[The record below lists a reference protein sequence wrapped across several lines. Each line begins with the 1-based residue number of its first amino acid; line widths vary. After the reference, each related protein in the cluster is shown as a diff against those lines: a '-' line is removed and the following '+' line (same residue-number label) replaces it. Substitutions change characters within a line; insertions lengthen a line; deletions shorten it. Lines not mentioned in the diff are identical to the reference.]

1 MSFRKRLIGGVVALA
16 LVVTMV
22 NLGLWQL
29 RRHSEK
35 QRLNDRVESRMD
47 LEPVGVGELY
57 KQAVLSGGGLLS
69 GESGLKNAEY
79 RRVSDIGHFTCE
91 QEVLIRNRT
100 LDGRPGYWVFTPF
113 AVLPEDWD
121 SADNEPLDTLEGQQ
135 TYIVNRGWL
144 PLELA
149 EAYTFENTAGAT
161 VLAIDPAGSDPN
173 AGFDPN
179 SDSSELPLPEDLLS
193 SLPNPGSPEPNP
205 CDTIG
210 FEITGLISLP
220 RAGAARECASLAPV
234 CTFAQPDTE
243 AIASHWASV
252 SSLGILRSVNSD
264 FYIQLESADLPPQD
278 IPVLLAV
285 PSFDAGN
292 HLSYAVQ
299 WFIFSTIAA
308 VGYFLI
314 FWGKGNL
321 WKRRKSESRE
331 VSDF

>member
-1 MSFRKRLIGGVVALA
+1 MSRFTFGRVSFRKRLIGGVVALA

-47 LEPVGVGELY
+47 LEPVGTGELY
-57 KQAVLSGGGLLS
+57 EEAVLSGGGLLS

-79 RRVSDIGHFTCE
+79 RRVSDIGYFTCD

-121 SADNEPLDTLEGQQ
+121 SEDNEPLDTLEGQQ

-161 VLAIDPAGSDPN
+161 VLALDPAGS
-173 AGFDPN
+173 DPN

-193 SLPNPGSPEPNP
+193 SLPNPGQNF
-205 CDTIG
+205 CNTTG
-210 FEITGLISLP
+210 LEITGLISLP

-234 CTFAQPDTE
+234 CTFAQPDTA
-243 AIASHWASV
+243 AIASHLASV
-252 SSLGILRSVNSD
+252 SSLRILRSVNSD
-264 FYIQLESADLPPQD
+264 FYIQLESTDLLPED

>member
-79 RRVSDIGHFTCE
+79 RRVSDIGYFTCE

-113 AVLPEDWD
+113 AVLPEGWD
-121 SADNEPLDTLEGQQ
+121 SADDGSPNILEQQ
-135 TYIVNRGWL
+135 QSYIVNRGWL

-149 EAYTFENTAGAT
+149 EAYTLENTASAT
-161 VLAIDPAGSDPN
+161 VLAIDPPGSAPN
-173 AGFDPN
+173 ASSDT
-179 SDSSELPLPEDLLS
+179 DSSELPSPEELLS
-193 SLPNPGSPEPNP
+193 SLPMPISPEPNP
-205 CDTIG
+205 CNTTNV
-210 FEITGLISLP
+210 EIIGLIRLP
-220 RAGAARECASLAPV
+220 RSGAARECESLAPV
-234 CTFAQPDTE
+234 CTFAQPDTA
-243 AIASHWASV
+243 AIASHLASV
-252 SSLGILRSVNSD
+252 SSLESLRSVNSD
-264 FYIQLESADLPPQD
+264 FYIQLENAEPFPED
-278 IPVLLAV
+278 IPVLLAI

-321 WKRRKSESRE
+321 WKRRKSERRE

>member
-1 MSFRKRLIGGVVALA
+1 MSFRKKLIGGIVALA

-57 KQAVLSGGGLLS
+57 EQALLSGGGLLS

-79 RRVSDIGHFTCE
+79 RRVSDIGYFTCE

-121 SADNEPLDTLEGQQ
+121 PADNEPLDTLEGQQ
-135 TYIVNRGWL
+135 AYIVNRGWL

-149 EAYTFENTAGAT
+149 EAYTLENTAGAT
-161 VLAIDPAGSDPN
+161 VLALDPAGSDP
-173 AGFDPN
+173 
-179 SDSSELPLPEDLLS
+179 DSSELPSPEELLS
-193 SLPNPGSPEPNP
+193 SLPTPGQNP
-205 CDTIG
+205 CNTTG
-210 FEITGLISLP
+210 AEITGLISLP

-234 CTFAQPDTE
+234 CTFAQPDTA
-243 AIASHWASV
+243 AIASHLASV
-252 SSLGILRSVNSD
+252 SSLGILRSVNPD

-314 FWGKGNL
+314 FWRKEILRTG
-321 WKRRKSESRE
+321 RKSASRE

>member
-1 MSFRKRLIGGVVALA
+1 
-16 LVVTMV
+16 
-22 NLGLWQL
+22 
-29 RRHSEK
+29 
-35 QRLNDRVESRMD
+35 MD

-57 KQAVLSGGGLLS
+57 KQALLSGGGLLS

-79 RRVSDIGHFTCE
+79 RRVSDIGYFTCE

-113 AVLPEDWD
+113 TVLPEDWD

-135 TYIVNRGWL
+135 AYIVNRGWL

-149 EAYTFENTAGAT
+149 EVYTFENTAGAT
-161 VLAIDPAGSDPN
+161 VLALDPAGSDT
-173 AGFDPN
+173 
-179 SDSSELPLPEDLLS
+179 DSSELPSAEELLS
-193 SLPNPGSPEPNP
+193 SLPTPGSPEPNP
-205 CDTIG
+205 CDTEG
-210 FEITGLISLP
+210 FEIIGLLRLP
-220 RAGAARECASLAPV
+220 RSGAARECASLAPV
-234 CTFAQPDTE
+234 CTFAQPDTA
-243 AIASHWASV
+243 AIASHLASV

>member
-1 MSFRKRLIGGVVALA
+1 MSFRKKLIGGIVALA

-57 KQAVLSGGGLLS
+57 EQALLSGGGLLS

-79 RRVSDIGHFTCE
+79 RRVSDIGYFTCE

-121 SADNEPLDTLEGQQ
+121 PADNEPLDTLEGQQ
-135 TYIVNRGWL
+135 AYIVNRGWL

-149 EAYTFENTAGAT
+149 EAYTLENTAGAT
-161 VLAIDPAGSDPN
+161 VLDLDPAGSDPS
-173 AGFDPN
+173 AGSDP
-179 SDSSELPLPEDLLS
+179 DSSELPLLEELLS
-193 SLPNPGSPEPNP
+193 SLPTPGSPEPNP
-205 CDTIG
+205 CDTEG
-210 FEITGLISLP
+210 FEIIGLISLP
-220 RAGAARECASLAPV
+220 RAGAARECESLAPV
-234 CTFAQPDTE
+234 CTFAQPDTA
-243 AIASHWASV
+243 AIASHLASV
-252 SSLGILRSVNSD
+252 SSLGILRSVNPD

-314 FWGKGNL
+314 FWRKEILRTG
-321 WKRRKSESRE
+321 RKSASRE